1 MAALACVQMALAG
14 VFAAQPIAPKGEYAE
29 LHACEVYTG
38 GCTASAQS
46 TTGGRSLLRVWKFE
60 AGAVRNVPLDG
71 LSVVVL
77 EMADANL
84 ALPDTTAKTTVAY
97 LPSQATADQRSAL
110 QEFLKESGVAVT
122 DAQVVP
128 VSYKRDAS
136 CLSVAAGEQVD
147 FTTRAIEHCDSGACG
162 EQLWYEPRGQI
173 GAYTVLV
180 NDHSRVDEPKFHLVW
195 KDNSARSVFF
205 GRFGVPGKP
214 EFTLAAIP

>member
-1 MAALACVQMALAG
+1 MALAN
-14 VFAAQPIAPKGEYAE
+14 VFAAQPIAPSGEYAE

-46 TTGGRSLLRVWKFE
+46 TTGGRSLLRVWKFDS
-60 AGAVRNVPLDG
+60 GSVGNTPVDG

-84 ALPDTTAKTTVAY
+84 ALPDTKAKATVAY
-97 LPSQATADQRSAL
+97 LPSQATAEQRSAL
-110 QEFLKESGVAVT
+110 LEFLKNSGVPVT
-122 DAQVVP
+122 DTQVVP
-128 VSYKRDAS
+128 VTYKRDAA
-136 CLSVAAGEQVD
+136 CLSVAAGEKVD

-180 NDHSRVDEPKFHLVW
+180 DDHSRVDEPKFQLIW
-195 KDNSARSVFF
+195 KDNSAKSVFF
-205 GRFGVPGKP
+205 GRFGGPDKP